1 MKASTRLVLQTL
13 VIAGMSVG
21 LGLAFNNARHDS
33 LPLVQT
39 REKPAPVAVAADEA
53 PIPTQVPAAEVNA
66 SAPEGAPE
74 TVVDVAGPNATGG
87 EPAALQPAENASTQ
101 ESVPDAGSVAANATD
116 APEDVI
122 AAENASGEHS
132 AGAVEGIAPAG
143 GEISIQD
150 AARLFAAGQAVF
162 VDARDAELY
171 AEGHVQ
177 GAVSLPLHAFGQD
190 FPALRD
196 RLQGMTVI
204 TYCDGER
211 CTLSAEVAEQ
221 LRAHGVDNVHE
232 LRNGW
237 TLWQEQG
244 LPTATGR
251 NSEHGGGQS

>member
-13 VIAGMSVG
+13 FIAGMSVG

-39 REKPAPVAVAADEA
+39 REKPAPVAVAAGEA
-53 PIPTQVPAAEVNA
+53 PIPTQIPAAEANA
-66 SAPEGAPE
+66 SAPETAPE
-74 TVVDVAGPNATGG
+74 ASVDVAGLNATAG
-87 EPAALQPAENASTQ
+87 EPAALQPAENASAQ
-101 ESVPDAGSVAANATD
+101 ESGPDAGSVAANATD
-116 APEDVI
+116 APEGVI
-122 AAENASGEHS
+122 PAENASEERS
-132 AGAVEGIAPAG
+132 AGVVEAIAPVG
-143 GEISIQD
+143 EEISIQD
-150 AARLFAAGQAVF
+150 AARLFSARQAVF

-177 GAVSLPLHAFGQD
+177 GAVSLPLHSFGQD

-211 CTLSAEVAEQ
+211 CTLSADLAEQ
-221 LRAHGVDNVHE
+221 LRAHGVENVRE

-251 NSEHGGGQS
+251 NTEHGGGQS